1 MQYYSLKHIL
11 SKQATYNLI
20 IGERSNG
27 KTYAVLEYCLKN
39 FLAGKGQC
47 AILRRWQEDII
58 GRRASG
64 IWDALNKDGKV
75 AKLSKGKYT
84 NVFYYAGKFFLGN
97 IDENGKRIY
106 NAETDCIGY
115 TFSLSDSEHN
125 KSVSYPNVTT
135 IFFDEFLTKKI
146 YFLDEFVTFMNVV
159 STIVRQRDNV
169 KIFMCGNTVN
179 KYCPYFKEMGLKHIA
194 KMKQGTIDV
203 YHYGNSKLVVA
214 VEYCKSLGDSK
225 SSNKYFAFD
234 NPRLQMIK
242 TGAWELDIF
251 PHLPKK
257 YKPSNILFTF
267 FIEFEEN
274 IFQCEIVDFS
284 NCNIGVYIHT
294 KTTPLKNTDKDL
306 IYSLEDTEKIN
317 YCKSIQKPFNRL
329 TQKIFSLF
337 KMNKVFYQ
345 NNDVGNT
352 VANFMKAG

>member
-1 MQYYSLKHIL
+1 MKFYSLKHIL
-11 SKQATYNLI
+11 SKNCTYNLI

-27 KTYAVLEYCLKN
+27 KTYAVLKYCLEN
-39 FLAGKGQC
+39 FLKHKGQC

-64 IWDALNKDGKV
+64 IWDALNKDGTV
-75 AKLSKGKYT
+75 AKLSNGKYT
-84 NVFYYAGKFFLGN
+84 NVFYYAGKFFLGT

-106 NAETDCIGY
+106 NVETDCLGY

-169 KIFMCGNTVN
+169 KIFMAGNTVN
-179 KYCPYFKEMGLKHIA
+179 KYCPYFKEMGLSHVA
-194 KMKQGTIDV
+194 KMEQGTIDV
-203 YHYGNSKLVVA
+203 YTYGNSGLRVA

-257 YKPSNILFTF
+257 YKPSDILYIF
-267 FIEFEEN
+267 FICFEEN
-274 IFQCEIVDFS
+274 IFQCEVIDFKNS
-284 NCNIGVYIHT
+284 NIGIYIHN
-294 KTTPLKNTDKDL
+294 KTTPIQNNDSDL
-306 IYSLEDTEKIN
+306 IYTLDDSEKIN
-317 YCKSIQKPFNRL
+317 YCRNINKPFNKL
-329 TQKIFSLF
+329 TQKIYSLF

-345 NNDVGNT
+345 DNDVGNT
-352 VANFMKAG
+352 VANFIKAG